1 MSPSLSL
8 LEESLRL
15 HTARLKRLQRF
26 WVPLQQ
32 HAPKWVLALWII
44 GVFVSLSTQCWCHW
58 FVTAPLICAL
68 IVAEIVIDEAQM
80 TLLLRT
86 DAVRD
91 SLRAARGNY
100 SYGLTLW

>member
-8 LEESLRL
+8 LEESLRQ

-32 HAPKWVLALWII
+32 RAPKWVLALWII
-44 GVFVSLSTQCWCHW
+44 GVFVSLATQCWCHW
-58 FVTAPLICAL
+58 FVTAPLICVL

-80 TLLLRT
+80 TLQLRT

-91 SLRAARGNY
+91 SLRAIMATGKPIPD
-100 SYGLTLW
+100 